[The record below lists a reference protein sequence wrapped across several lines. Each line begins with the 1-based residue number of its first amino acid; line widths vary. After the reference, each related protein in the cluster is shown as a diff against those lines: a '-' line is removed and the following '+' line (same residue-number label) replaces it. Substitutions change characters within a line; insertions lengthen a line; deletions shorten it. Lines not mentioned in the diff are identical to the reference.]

1 MSDRVTAAV
10 VAEKVAAAWQAVADA
25 KDEWAVAEVRA
36 MAAEQ
41 AAGDALG
48 CGEGWAA
55 VAEKV
60 AAARAADEAK
70 ATWAAW
76 DAERG
81 GGGENHE
88 D

>member
-1 MSDRVTAAV
+1 
-10 VAEKVAAAWQAVADA
+10 
-25 KDEWAVAEVRA
+25 